1 MNKTKNVTR
10 QNIYDLVHSELGLS
24 KNYCSNFVDD
34 IFSIIIDEIK
44 KEKKV
49 KISLFGTFSNKEKKS
64 RIGRNPKTKEEKVIS
79 SRNVVTFKPSK
90 FLLKKINKFS

>member
-1 MNKTKNVTR
+1 MNNAKNITR
-10 QNIYDLVHSELGLS
+10 QSIYDLVHSELGLS

-34 IFSIIIDEIK
+34 IFNIIITGIK